1 MVYIVPT
8 NVRNKLKESS
18 RNEMNRDAMWYSEV
32 LDHLDDVKWNA
43 FSNKEKTQISKWVL
57 NDDKKA
63 IRDLI
68 ADLKERNLWYY
79 RVTFDLVTCFIMT
92 SSVIA
97 SFVMFLWSLPVIACV
112 YSAINFLACI
122 FFGRMDSQHKT
133 YKTLKLAGLLLLG
146 YTIFAIVFYNWDL
159 IKWIVA
165 PLAGLLV
172 GSFVWFYTP
181 ALEMFKSAANGA
193 RWALSGLLPSRT
205 AEKKQ
210 EPEQEQEE
218 ATNSSSDN
226 TTARECPP
234 WNACDA
240 HDYLAG
246 MGGFQGLQATLGGVV
261 QLLLAANM
269 SYVLLQ
275 GSGNTTSFLPGAEKL
290 PPIFQ
295 QQARLREGIVGM
307 LQTDK
312 NMYKVDFEALDNKFQ
327 KFVREHARQKI
338 EDEKKRVLD
347 DEKKGREWYVQLLA
361 SMVTG
366 VGSAVATNIAWK
378 LGRIVFWSGVN
389 WIGKN
394 AEAHPFL
401 QVAHV
406 ALTVLPGLLVQINGA
421 ASSTLGFHTLVG
433 VCVSS
438 VTYAAL
444 KYGANFLWEY
454 AGKAL
459 AYDAYAAAAEADL
472 LRRFQSAEAAETRSA
487 EAGEPAPPAGP
498 GKLATAAGKIIGR
511 VNK

>member
-8 NVRNKLKESS
+8 NVRAKLVESS
-18 RNEMNRDAMWYSEV
+18 RNVMNRDAMWYSEV
-32 LDHLDDVKWNA
+32 LDHLDDDKWNA
-43 FSNKEKTQISKWVL
+43 FSNKEKAQISKWVL

-63 IRDLI
+63 IQVLI

-79 RVTFDLVTCFIMT
+79 RMTFETATFFIVM
-92 SSVIA
+92 SGMIA
-97 SFVMFLWSLPVIACV
+97 SFAMWLWSLPV
-112 YSAINFLACI
+112 LAVLYGAFNILSC
-122 FFGRMDSQHKT
+122 FFCGRIDSQHKT
-133 YKTLKLAGLLLLG
+133 NKTLKLAVLILFV
-146 YTIFAIVFYNWDL
+146 YTIFMIAYYNWGL
-159 IKWIVA
+159 IVWIIA
-165 PLAGLLV
+165 PLAGLIAGGLV
-172 GSFVWFYTP
+172 CYYTP
-181 ALEMFKSAANGA
+181 ALEMLKSAANGV

-210 EPEQEQEE
+210 EQEQEE

-275 GSGNTTSFLPGAEKL
+275 GSGNTTSFLPAAEKL

-361 SMVTG
+361 TMATG

-394 AEAHPFL
+394 AQAHPFL

-406 ALTVLPGLLVQINGA
+406 GLTVLPGLLVQLDGG
-421 ASSTLGFHTLVG
+421 ASSTLGFHTLAG

-444 KYGANFLWEY
+444 KYGAKFLWEY
-454 AGKAL
+454 AAKAL

-487 EAGEPAPPAGP
+487 EAGEPGPPAGP
-498 GKLATAAGKIIGR
+498 GKLATTAGKIIGSL
-511 VNK
+511 NKP

>member
-1 MVYIVPT
+1 MAYIVPT
-8 NVRNKLKESS
+8 NVRAMLVEKS
-18 RNEMNRDAMWYSEV
+18 RNITSWYAEV
-32 LDHLDDVKWNA
+32 LGYLDDGKRNC
-43 FSNKEKTQISKWVL
+43 FTNKEKAQISDWVMKE
-57 NDDKKA
+57 NDQA

-68 ADLKERNLWYY
+68 EVLEERNLWYY

-133 YKTLKLAGLLLLG
+133 HKTLKLAGLLLLG
-146 YTIFAIVFYNWDL
+146 YTIFTIVFYNWDL
-159 IKWIVA
+159 IGRIVA
-165 PLAGLLV
+165 PLAGLLI
-172 GSFVWFYTP
+172 GCFVWFYTP
-181 ALEMFKSAANGA
+181 ALEMLKSAANWVK
-193 RWALSGLLPSRT
+193 WALSGLLPSRT
-205 AEKKQ
+205 AEKK
-210 EPEQEQEE
+210 PEQEQEE

-275 GSGNTTSFLPGAEKL
+275 GSGNTTSFLPAAEKL

-406 ALTVLPGLLVQINGA
+406 GLTVLPGLLVQINGA

>member
-1 MVYIVPT
+1 
-8 NVRNKLKESS
+8 
-18 RNEMNRDAMWYSEV
+18 MNRDAMWYSEV

-43 FSNKEKTQISKWVL
+43 FSDKEKAQISKWVL

-63 IRDLI
+63 IQDLI
-68 ADLKERNLWYY
+68 ADLNERNSYYY
-79 RVTFDLVTCFIMT
+79 RVTFETATFFIVM
-92 SSVIA
+92 SGMIA
-97 SFVMFLWSLPVIACV
+97 SFAMWLWSLPV
-112 YSAINFLACI
+112 LAVLYWAFNILSC
-122 FFGRMDSQHKT
+122 FFCGRMDSQHKT
-133 YKTLKLAGLLLLG
+133 NKTLKLAVLILVG
-146 YTIFAIVFYNWDL
+146 YTIFMIAYYNWGL
-159 IKWIVA
+159 IMRIIT
-165 PLAGLLV
+165 PLAGLLAGCLV
-172 GSFVWFYTP
+172 CYYTP
-181 ALEMFKSAANGA
+181 ALEMLKSAANGV
-193 RWALSGLLPSRT
+193 RWALSSLLPRT

-210 EPEQEQEE
+210 EQEQEE

-234 WNACDA
+234 LNACDA
-240 HDYLAG
+240 HDHLAG
-246 MGGFQGLQATLGGVV
+246 VGGFQGLQATLGGVV

-275 GSGNTTSFLPGAEKL
+275 GSGNTTSFLPAVEKL

-327 KFVREHARQKI
+327 KFVRDHARQKI

-361 SMVTG
+361 TMVTG

-394 AEAHPFL
+394 AQAHPFL

-406 ALTVLPGLLVQINGA
+406 ALTALPGLLVQLDGGA
-421 ASSTLGFHTLVG
+421 STLGSHTLVG

-444 KYGANFLWEY
+444 KYGAKYLWEY
-454 AGKAL
+454 AVKAL
-459 AYDAYAAAAEADL
+459 VYDTYAAAVEEDA
-472 LRRFQSAEAAETRSA
+472 LRRFQSAEAADTRSA
-487 EAGEPAPPAGP
+487 QAENAEPAPPAGP
-498 GKLATAAGKIIGR
+498 AKLATTSGKIIGR